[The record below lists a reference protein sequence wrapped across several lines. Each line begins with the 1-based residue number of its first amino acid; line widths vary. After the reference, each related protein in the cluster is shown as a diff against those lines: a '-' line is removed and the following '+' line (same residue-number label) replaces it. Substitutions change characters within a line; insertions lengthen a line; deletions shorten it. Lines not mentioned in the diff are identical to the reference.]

1 MKCVSLSCVLSSC
14 LGASCAGLMLAI
26 GLASPISARTARE
39 PATQGGLEAAAIAIV
54 HARVVDGTGQAPFEG
69 TVVVRNGRIVE
80 VGAQVQ
86 PPAGARVIDGQG
98 KTLLPGF
105 FDLHTH
111 LLARASNPLTPDVAK
126 QLASYL
132 YCGVTSVVEMGSD
145 PESYEPFRQL
155 LSSGALRGPHVSFAA
170 RFAVPGGHGAE
181 AGRADLHTFQV
192 VTPREAHVA
201 MRQALAYRPDLIK
214 VFADGWRYGTE
225 QNLASMEPETLAAIT
240 QDARAAQV
248 PVFTHT
254 VTAEGAR
261 NAAKFGVNVQAHG
274 IGDKDADATLARA
287 FRDRDMTYV
296 STLAVYEPREHRVN
310 TPLLWDVIEPA
321 MRERLERPERPRA
334 ESATSGG
341 DGDMVLRARQTRW
354 THLLQ
359 NVKTMQAAGVR
370 VSVGTDAGMPS
381 APHGW
386 STLLEMRLLVEAG
399 MTPLEV
405 LTAATRHAAEAL
417 HVEGDRGTIAA
428 GKRAD
433 LVLVDGDPTRDIA
446 ELERVS
452 SVFFDGVEVDRPAL
466 KTLMTST
473 SLAPMKPALI
483 SDALIDDF
491 ETPDGRSRLGALW
504 MNATD
509 AGAHPTRMVYGRTL
523 RAAGNHALQMFARM
537 SDSEHPYARA
547 WLALARGDLQP
558 ADVSQF
564 TGVQFEARGEGTY
577 RLTLPTRGVRDGRYY
592 QTTFSGAPA
601 WAAVTVPFATL
612 AQTGNG
618 PRVPWS
624 GTDVLE
630 IGFDI
635 DREPESVGWLEIDN
649 LRLYR

>member
-1 MKCVSLSCVLSSC
+1 
-14 LGASCAGLMLAI
+14 MLAF
-26 GLASPISARTARE
+26 GLASPLSARTAHDSA
-39 PATQGGLEAAAIAIV
+39 ATASPQAAAIAIV
-54 HARVVDGTGQAPFEG
+54 HARIVDGAGQAPFEG
-69 TVVVRNGRIVE
+69 TVVIRDGRIAE
-80 VGAQVQ
+80 VGARVQ
-86 PPAGARVIDGQG
+86 PPAGARVIEGRG

-155 LSSGALRGPHVSFAA
+155 LSSGGLRGPHVSFAA

-192 VTPREAHVA
+192 VTPREAHAA

-225 QNLASMEPETLAAIT
+225 QNLASMEPETLAAIA
-240 QDARAAQV
+240 QDARAAHV

-261 NAAKFGVNVQAHG
+261 NAAKSGVNVQAHG
-274 IGDKDADATLARA
+274 IGDADADAALART
-287 FRDRDMTYV
+287 FHDHDMTYV

-310 TPLLWDVIEPA
+310 TPLLWDVVEPA
-321 MRERLERPERPRA
+321 MRERLDRPERPRA
-334 ESATSGG
+334 EPAST
-341 DGDMVLRARQTRW
+341 DGDPVLRARQTRW

-359 NVKTMQAAGVR
+359 NVKTMQTAGVR
-370 VSVGTDAGMPS
+370 ISVGTDAGMPS

-399 MTPLEV
+399 MTPLDV
-405 LTAATRHAAEAL
+405 LTAATKHAAEAL

-433 LVLVDGDPTRDIA
+433 LALVDGDPTRDIA
-446 ELERVS
+446 ELERIS
-452 SVFFDGVEVDRPAL
+452 SVFFDGAEIDRPAL

-473 SLAPMKPALI
+473 SLAPMKPVLI
-483 SDALIDDF
+483 SDALVDDF
-491 ETPDGRSRLGALW
+491 ETPDGRSRLGSLW

-509 AGAHPTRMVYGRTL
+509 AGAHPTRMVYGRTQ
-523 RAAGNHALQMFARM
+523 RVAGNHALQIFARM
-537 SDSEHPYARA
+537 SESEHPYARA

-558 ADVSQF
+558 ADISQF
-564 TGVQFEARGEGTY
+564 TGLQFEARGEGTY

-592 QTTFSGAPA
+592 QASFSGGPA
-601 WAAVTVPFATL
+601 WSAVTVPFATL

-635 DREPESVGWLEIDN
+635 DREPASVGWLEIDN